1 MLILGFLLDI
11 FATVMF
17 INHDKVGVDYYAV
30 LV

>member
-17 INHDKVGVDYYAV
+17 INHDKVRVDYSAV